1 MAAVLLTLA
10 ICPRSR
16 LLLTALLL
24 GVMTLLP
31 LADRYAMKSYA
42 RVLHDPGTD
51 VVARANAAK
60 ACATTFFWSTT
71 AEQTLNDTI
80 KPSTPPTLIFA
91 ARRAAMTLTLRADN
105 DALWAYNI
113 QDDNNYDSDT
123 QLRTHSYL
131 IRKPLGDPL
140 AIVIC
145 PADLN
150 LWSHSGLGAI
160 TALLA
165 NENATG
171 LLFANFSN
179 LFTADPIFEP
189 IGTDADFRDL
199 SKIPPRQSF
208 NIDHSDIYKNT
219 VLPRMRR
226 YKKANPDTQ

>member
-1 MAAVLLTLA
+1 VLFTLA

-24 GVMTLLP
+24 AFISLLP
-31 LADRYAMKSYA
+31 LADRYALKSYA

-80 KPSTPPTLIFA
+80 KASTPPTLIFA
-91 ARRAAMTLTLRADN
+91 ARRAAVTLTLRADN
-105 DALWAYNI
+105 DALWAYDA
-113 QDDNNYDSDT
+113 QDDSNYDSDT

-131 IRKPLGDPL
+131 IRKPLGGPL

-150 LWSHSGLGAI
+150 IWSHSGLGAL

-179 LFTADPIFEP
+179 LFTAEPIFEP
-189 IGTDADFRDL
+189 IGTDADFRKL
-199 SKIPPRQSF
+199 SELPPRQSF
-208 NIDHSDIYKNT
+208 NIDHTDIYKNT
-219 VLPRMRR
+219 VLPRLRR
-226 YKKANPDTQ
+226 YKETTR